1 MRIQK
6 PSSCRAKKSCQPTPI
21 LDRERDEDLEE
32 DSPPGYL
39 TIQMTSVLTLS
50 RTILVV
56 ALSSLVMLIPAKL
69 KKAIEMIVPEKARA
83 SRGL

>member
-1 MRIQK
+1 MPVMRMQK
-6 PSSCRAKKSCQPTPI
+6 PSSCRAKKSCHPTPM
-21 LDRERDEDLEE
+21 
-32 DSPPGYL
+32 L

-69 KKAIEMIVPEKARA
+69 KKAMEMIVPEKARA
-83 SRGL
+83 SSGLWANW